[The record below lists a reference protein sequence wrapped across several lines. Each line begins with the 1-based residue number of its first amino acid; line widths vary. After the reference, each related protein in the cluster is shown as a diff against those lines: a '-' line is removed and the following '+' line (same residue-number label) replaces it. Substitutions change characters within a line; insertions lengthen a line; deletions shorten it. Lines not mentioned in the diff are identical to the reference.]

1 MILANNHF
9 CLFRAVPA
17 GFPVGAKA
25 FYEFST
31 SSTYGAILTTSSAIT
46 RESFYHEAPFR
57 KWCKENSETLFRNRP
72 ELRDYHLW
80 IVTSTYAA
88 EACSLN
94 ASLSK
99 TRTITLGFAIDAV
112 QSGQIAPSGSV
123 YHASADSGWIHFPG
137 VSGATCSSFL
147 NCDLY

>member
-1 MILANNHF
+1 LANDTST
-9 CLFRAVPA
+9 CVELCRAVPA

-31 SSTYGAILTTSSAIT
+31 SSTYGAILTTSSAMT
-46 RESFYHEAPFR
+46 RESFYHKAPFR
-57 KWCKENSETLFRNRP
+57 TWCKENSETLFRNRP

-99 TRTITLGFAIDAV
+99 TRTITLGFGIHVV
-112 QSGQIAPSGSV
+112 QSGEITPSGSV
-123 YHASADSGWIHFPG
+123 YHASADSGWIHFPR
-137 VSGATCSSFL
+137 VSCAIYSSL
-147 NCDLY
+147 IICDL